1 MYLNK
6 YIKTLEK
13 KTKRKTFK
21 CTLGSNQGNKFN
33 SKLKFYISVN
43 SVSK

>member
-1 MYLNK
+1 MYKNFR
-6 YIKTLEK
+6 K

-43 SVSK
+43 LVSK